1 MSDELT
7 DLAHLM
13 SRALD
18 MVDTALDLAEGPF
31 DRPRQVV
38 VVHTT
43 ERRDR
48 TRWNELGA
56 LVDALNEVSFDD
68 NRLDILRESPRCLDP
83 FTVGDVASILETFTF
98 DTTKVDAC
106 RFLRVRQDRRPSETA
121 YRDLCDVFTFSTH
134 RRSALRLL
142 GLTPRRYR

>member
-7 DLAHLM
+7 DLTHLM

-18 MVDTALDLAEGPF
+18 MVDSVLDLGL

-38 VVHTT
+38 VV
-43 ERRDR
+43 RRDR
-48 TRWNELGA
+48 SRWNELGA
-56 LVDALNEVSFDD
+56 LIDALNEAPFDD

-106 RFLRVRQDRRPSETA
+106 RLLRVRQDRRPSETA
-121 YRDLCDVFTFSTH
+121 YRGLCDVFTFRTH
-134 RRSALRLL
+134 RKSALRIL
-142 GLTPRRYR
+142 GLGPRRYR